1 MENGFCKPG
10 SITVYLKG
18 GSLTIEY
25 SGGEAAMTGETCEIY
40 RGSVKIQEKFVE
52 SAVYDFVNFLDK
64 SANNVYNRGYA
75 TKKMSEYFIESS
87 EVKL

>member
-1 MENGFCKPG
+1 VENGFCRPG

-40 RGSVKIQEKFVE
+40 RGSVKI
-52 SAVYDFVNFLDK
+52 
-64 SANNVYNRGYA
+64 
-75 TKKMSEYFIESS
+75 
-87 EVKL
+87 